1 MVMFLLIVA
10 ILATAVY
17 IGKVHYVD
25 YNYRQRIIV
34 QQYLRKI
41 VTTSS
46 RVGEEE
52 AKMVVLINLA
62 IDTYNEGLRGP
73 SIYTKRL
80 EIPHHELA
88 DDGEGNETE
97 GDPDG

>member
-1 MVMFLLIVA
+1 MGMFLLIV
-10 ILATAVY
+10 
-17 IGKVHYVD
+17 KVHYVD
-25 YNYRQRIIV
+25 YNYRLRIIV

-80 EIPHHELA
+80 QIPHHELA
-88 DDGEGNETE
+88 DGEGNETE
-97 GDPDG
+97 GNPDG

>member
-1 MVMFLLIVA
+1 MFLLIVA
-10 ILATAVY
+10 LLVTTTY
-17 IGKVHYVD
+17 IIRVHYVN
-25 YNYRQRIIV
+25 YNYRLRIIV

-46 RVGEEE
+46 RFGEEE

-73 SIYTKRL
+73 SIYTNRL
-80 EIPHHELA
+80 KLPHHELA

-97 GDPDG
+97 GNPDG

>member
-1 MVMFLLIVA
+1 MIIFLLIVA
-10 ILATAVY
+10 LLAVVTY
-17 IGKVHYVD
+17 IVKVHYVD
-25 YNYRQRIIV
+25 YNYRHRIIV

-73 SIYTKRL
+73 SIYTSRL
-80 EIPHHELA
+80 KIPHHELA

-97 GDPDG
+97 EDSDG